1 MQTPIDIPLKRATL
15 LGASGLV
22 GNEVLKALLEA
33 PDIEMVT
40 VLVRKSLNIQHPKLA
55 QRLVDF
61 TSLDENA
68 VPSADL
74 LFCCIG
80 STRKKTPDKSAYHS
94 VDFGITLKVSAIA
107 KNKGYT
113 QLHLISSIGAKA
125 SSTNFYLNLKGTIE
139 KAVIALSFDTTV
151 IYRPSILL
159 GKRQEK
165 RPMEKLG
172 RILAPLFDAFTFGG
186 PYHSVH
192 AKLLASKML
201 ERTKRPTQ
209 GVSFAYYP
217 NF

>member
-1 MQTPIDIPLKRATL
+1 MQKPIDMPHKHATL

-33 PDIEMVT
+33 PEIEMVT

-55 QRLVDF
+55 QQLVDF
-61 TSLDENA
+61 SSLDESA
-68 VPSADL
+68 VPRADL

-80 STRKKTPDKSAYHS
+80 STRKKTPDKTAFYS
-94 VDFGITLKVSAIA
+94 VDFGITLKVSTIA

-125 SSTNFYLNLKGTIE
+125 TSKNFYLNLKGNIE
-139 KAVIALSFDTTV
+139 KAIIDLSFDTTV
-151 IYRPSILL
+151 IYRPSLLL

-192 AKLLASKML
+192 AKVLASKML
-201 ERTKRPTQ
+201 QRTILPAQ

-217 NF
+217 DF

>member
-1 MQTPIDIPLKRATL
+1 MQKPIDMPHKHATL

-33 PDIEMVT
+33 PEIEMVT

-55 QRLVDF
+55 QQLVDF
-61 TSLDENA
+61 SSLDESA

-80 STRKKTPDKSAYHS
+80 STRKKTPDKSEYHS
-94 VDFGITLKVSAIA
+94 VDFGITRKVSTIA

-125 SSTNFYLNLKGTIE
+125 TSKNFYLNLKGTIE
-139 KAVIALSFDTTV
+139 KAVIDLSFDTTV

-217 NF
+217 DF

>member
-80 STRKKTPDKSAYHS
+80 STRKKTPDNSAYHS

-209 GVSFAYYP
+209 GVIFAYYP

>member
-61 TSLDENA
+61 TSLDERA

>member
-1 MQTPIDIPLKRATL
+1 MPHKHATL

-33 PDIEMVT
+33 PEIEMVT
-40 VLVRKSLNIQHPKLA
+40 VLVRKSLSIEHPKLD

-61 TSLDENA
+61 SSLDESA

-80 STRKKTPDKSAYHS
+80 STRKKTPDKSEYHS
-94 VDFGITLKVSAIA
+94 VDFGITRKVSTIA

-125 SSTNFYLNLKGTIE
+125 TSKNFYLNLKGTIE
-139 KAVIALSFDTTV
+139 KAVIDLSFDSTV

-172 RILAPLFDAFTFGG
+172 RVLAPLFDAFTFGG

-217 NF
+217 DF

>member
-1 MQTPIDIPLKRATL
+1 MQKPIDMPHKHATL

-33 PDIEMVT
+33 PEIEMVT
-40 VLVRKSLNIQHPKLA
+40 VLVRKSLSIEHPKLD

-61 TSLDENA
+61 SSLDESA

-80 STRKKTPDKSAYHS
+80 STRKKTPDKSEYHS
-94 VDFGITLKVSAIA
+94 VDFGITRKVSTIA

-125 SSTNFYLNLKGTIE
+125 TSKNFYLNLKGTIE
-139 KAVIALSFDTTV
+139 KAVIDLSFDSTV

-172 RILAPLFDAFTFGG
+172 RVLAPLFDAFTFGG

-217 NF
+217 DF